1 MSNIT
6 HLKFRDPATH
16 NRPQQNNGKLSVSQT
31 AGSPI
36 MRSVSLAFYL
46 ALKEVLRNRGRFFI
60 VSLVIA
66 LITLLVLFI
75 AALGEGLANGNR
87 QYVANLDAQLIVF
100 LEKSDY
106 VISSSRLET
115 NTARAI
121 RRVDGVANAGPI
133 YTSST
138 EIVSLDE
145 PLKVSM
151 LAAEA
156 GQPGMPAI
164 LEGKDFRSEAA
175 RETVIDRNVAL
186 RSGIKVGDEIQIR
199 STQGVEDQFFTLRVV
214 GMVDGQS
221 YFFQPTIFVPPAT
234 WEKIR
239 PQSEADLNSTTAYPN
254 IIAVKLTD
262 PSQVDRVK
270 ERLIAD
276 VSNIEVTDIPTTINN
291 IPGYSA
297 QQGTVQTQGF
307 FTLLIGVLVIGGFFQ
322 IQILQKVPQIGVLKA
337 IGSSSGVVGWA
348 AVIQIIVVTAMGVA
362 IGGGLTYLFSLGF
375 PPTIPLVF
383 NGTRSL
389 IAIALLLLI
398 GPLGGMVSIIY
409 AVRIEPLQALRLG

>member
-1 MSNIT
+1 MKN
-6 HLKFRDPATH
+6 F
-16 NRPQQNNGKLSVSQT
+16 
-31 AGSPI
+31 
-36 MRSVSLAFYL
+36 SLATYL
-46 ALKEVLRNRGRFFI
+46 AVKEVIRNRGRFLM
-60 VSLVIA
+60 VALVIA

-75 AALGEGLANGNR
+75 AALGEGLGNGNR

-106 VISSSRLET
+106 IITASRLDSKT
-115 NTARAI
+115 I
-121 RRVDGVANAGPI
+121 KSVRRVEGVADAGPI

-151 LAAEA
+151 LGVEP
-156 GQPGMPAI
+156 GKPGMPS
-164 LEGKDFRSEAA
+164 LVEGREFRTGEA

-186 RSGIKVGDEIQIR
+186 RSGIQVGDTIEIR
-199 STQGVEDQFFTLRVV
+199 STQGVDDEFFKLEVV
-214 GMVDGQS
+214 GLVDGQS

-239 PQSEADLNSTTAYPN
+239 PQSESDLLSSTPFPN
-254 IIAVKLTD
+254 IIAVKLAD
-262 PSQVDRVK
+262 PSQTDDMSA
-270 ERLIAD
+270 RLVEQ
-276 VSNIEVTDIPTTINN
+276 VSRIEVADIQTTINN

-297 QQGTVQTQGF
+297 QQGTVQTQGV
-307 FTLLIGVLVIGGFFQ
+307 FTLLIGILVIGGFFQ

-337 IGSSSGVVGWA
+337 IGSSNAVVGLA
-348 AVIQIIVVTAMGVA
+348 AVIQIILVTALGVG
-362 IGGGLTYLFSLGF
+362 IGGGLTFLFSLGF

-383 NGTRSL
+383 NGVNSL
-389 IAIALLLLI
+389 VAVILLMLI

-409 AVRIEPLQALRLG
+409 AVRIEPLKALRLG

>member
-1 MSNIT
+1 MKNI
-6 HLKFRDPATH
+6 F
-16 NRPQQNNGKLSVSQT
+16 
-31 AGSPI
+31 
-36 MRSVSLAFYL
+36 LAFYL
-46 ALKEVLRNRGRFFI
+46 ALKEVLRNRGRFFL

-87 QYVANLDAQLIVF
+87 QYVSQLDAQLIVF

-106 VISSSRLET
+106 IISSSRLET
-115 NTARAI
+115 NTVHTV
-121 RRVDGVANAGPI
+121 RRVDGVADAGAI
-133 YTSST
+133 YTST
-138 EIVSLDE
+138 TQIISLPK

-151 LAAEA
+151 LGVEP
-156 GQPGMPAI
+156 GRPGMPVI
-164 LEGKDFRSEAA
+164 IEGREFRGGEA
-175 RETVIDRNVAL
+175 REAVIDRNVAL
-186 RSGIKVGDEIQIR
+186 RSDIKVGDEIRIR
-199 STQGVEDQFFTLRVV
+199 STQGTKDQFFTLKVV
-214 GMVDGQS
+214 GLANGQS
-221 YFFQPTIFVPPAT
+221 YLFQPTIFVPPST

-239 PQSEADLNSTTAYPN
+239 PQSESDLKSDTPYPN

-262 PSQVDRVK
+262 PTQIDLMK
-270 ERLIAD
+270 QRLFAN
-276 VSNIEVTDIPTTINN
+276 VPNIEVADLDTTINN

-337 IGSSSGVVGWA
+337 IGSSNGVVGLA
-348 AVIQIIVVTAMGVA
+348 AVIQIMVVTAIGVA
-362 IGGGLTYLFSLGF
+362 IGGGFTYLFSLGF

-383 NGTRSL
+383 NGSRSL
-389 IAIALLLLI
+389 IAILLLLLI

-409 AVRIEPLQALRLG
+409 AVRIEPLKALRLG